1 LGKVDDS
8 TSVDRRR
15 NKAISGYVAL
25 NTGLILGI
33 GTVIGAQLGAA
44 IIKRFKPNTLKLIF
58 GIYFFY
64 VALKFITNY
73 FGIQIF

>member
-1 LGKVDDS
+1 MGKVDDS